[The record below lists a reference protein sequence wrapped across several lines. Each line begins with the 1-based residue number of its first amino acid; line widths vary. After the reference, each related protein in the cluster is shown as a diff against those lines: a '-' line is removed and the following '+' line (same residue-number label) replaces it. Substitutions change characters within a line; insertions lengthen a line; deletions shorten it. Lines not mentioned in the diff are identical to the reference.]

1 MPDKLIGLVVNSRY
15 QIVQKLGSG
24 GLGAVYAARDLALGR
39 EVAIKVIKPDAL
51 WTAPDAPDLFL
62 KEAKIIAALDHPNI
76 VTIHDVIRQDD
87 PEYPLFLVT
96 KFAKGGSLH
105 SYLHPANSIPRPLS
119 SREAEKFLTQIAAA
133 LDYAHNQKV
142 IHLDIKP
149 SNILFADTTGQTVL
163 VADFGLARLLETTTH
178 VQISGG
184 SGTRDYMPQEQLA
197 GGDVGRYSD
206 VYALGIT
213 LYEMLTG
220 ETPKKSFEGSGF
232 VAQLT
237 RPLSP
242 KVRQVIE
249 RATQLDPR
257 QRYQSAGELA
267 SAFKDAWRDDRDRRP
282 SSPSPSAYAGPVP
295 GSGPVAPA
303 TVYPNLAP
311 VSSAPSYP
319 PYPVYTPRP
328 SYPPIPPSGLPLPV
342 SGQIWSPVSL
352 MKPVNLKAKISLW
365 LGILTLLVGM
375 VVVSEFY
382 AAKSAG
388 AVGGIIS
395 CGAAAWLGIVA
406 VVLGHLAK
414 REIRL
419 SNNQIKGKVRASVG
433 LIFGYFNIFF
443 FGISLL
449 ALYT

>member
-1 MPDKLIGLVVNSRY
+1 MLDNLIGQKLNNRY
-15 QIVQKLGSG
+15 QIIQKLGAG
-24 GLGAVYAARDLALGR
+24 GLGAVFKARDVELDR
-39 EVAIKVIKPDAL
+39 EVAIKLIKPDAL
-51 WTAPDAPDLFL
+51 WTSPDAPDLFL
-62 KEAKIIAALDHPNI
+62 REAKTIARLEHPNI
-76 VTIHDVIRQDD
+76 LPVYDIVRQQND

-96 KFAKGGSLH
+96 KLAKGGSLH
-105 SYLHPANSIPRPLS
+105 NYLHPAGSISRPLS
-119 SREAEKFLTQIAAA
+119 FEEAEKFVTQVAAA
-133 LDYAHNQKV
+133 LDYAHSQKV

-149 SNILFADTTGQTVL
+149 SNILFADTTGQIVL

-197 GGDVGRYSD
+197 GGGVGRYSD

-220 ETPKKSFEGSGF
+220 ETPKKSFETSGF
-232 VAQLT
+232 VPQLT
-237 RPLSP
+237 RPLAP
-242 KVRQVIE
+242 KVKQVIE

-267 SAFKDAWRDDRDRRP
+267 RAYKEAIQPENRPASSSLGRISAP
-282 SSPSPSAYAGPVP
+282 MP
-295 GSGPVAPA
+295 GSGPVPPV
-303 TVYPNLAP
+303 TNYPGPFPTNP
-311 VSSAPSYP
+311 PTSYP
-319 PYPVYTPRP
+319 PVSYPPAPT
-328 SYPPIPPSGLPLPV
+328 SYPPIPPAGPPLPP
-342 SGQIWSPVSL
+342 SGRIWPLAVFV
-352 MKPVNLKAKISLW
+352 KPVNVKARLSVWI
-365 LGILTLLVGM
+365 GVLTLLVGI

-382 AAKSAG
+382 AARGAG
-388 AVGGIIS
+388 TVGGIIS
-395 CGAAAWLGIVA
+395 CGTATWLGIVT

-419 SNNQIKGKVRASVG
+419 SNNQMKGKIRATIG